1 MKTKP
6 RILFVD
12 DHEDTR
18 TIVTTLLG
26 MDGYE
31 VTASESVADGLKQAK
46 TQTFDLYLLDSR
58 FADGSGKEL
67 CEKLRDFDPH
77 TPIIFYSGDHPK
89 LIQAE
94 TSCDVQGYVMK
105 PYLDA
110 LPKMIEQALKAA

>member
-1 MKTKP
+1 LRTRP

-18 TIVTTLLG
+18 TIVATLLG

-31 VTASESVADGLKQAK
+31 VTASDSVADGLKQARA
-46 TQTFDLYLLDSR
+46 QTFDLYLLDSR

-77 TPIIFYSGDHPK
+77 TPIIFYTGDHPK
-89 LIQAE
+89 RIQEE

-110 LPKMIEQALKAA
+110 LPQIIKHALRAA